1 KDKSIQGQFTG
12 QYDTNLPFPD
22 YGLDVYLAG
31 NTELSLTGTM
41 DKPEYQGWIQ
51 VNQGKVVQQEKD
63 LIQLEDVFATING
76 KELTISEGHGQ
87 WLGFD
92 FNTEGTIGETGIKL
106 AF

>member
-1 KDKSIQGQFTG
+1 
-12 QYDTNLPFPD
+12 
-22 YGLDVYLAG
+22 
-31 NTELSLTGTM
+31 M

-106 AF
+106 AFDISGENGLLGQFDYFQGSWQGKITLQGEFSDLQAEG